1 MNKVKE
7 ENKILIMLAFFSI
20 SVGLWGNFRQLWMQD
35 NNFTVTNISNIL
47 SIGTFI
53 SCIIIALIG
62 KYVKLDKLKN
72 MLVIVLIIKLVNMSW
87 LYTLNNT
94 MSMQL
99 INLSIIIDIVTEYI
113 IITSIYPLITTIV
126 KTGTI
131 YSKRRLTEYLFR
143 DIGILFGGIFIGKSI
158 AGLII
163 NYNVCLLIANIFLIL
178 SFIILLN
185 IKVKKSTDN
194 KQEEISLR
202 HIFKD
207 KILNLYSTYVL
218 IGTIAMSTALGLKM
232 LTLTNY
238 FKFSDNVATN
248 YLLIVGL
255 LADIFGIIALK
266 YLTPKNDYLTMTIKF
281 GIRFLA
287 YVIAFIS
294 NNMLITLIAITWSIF
309 ISTSYEN
316 ICDAVYINRLENK
329 QQEPITR
336 EQFMEIL
343 RIVEEIDRNNIPVH
357 LKNARKIKEW
367 MEKNETTRPPRQHG
381 KDATEEEKKL
391 GRALNSIRT
400 SLINPYIELKTEE
413 EREEYINNFKFLN
426 REQFMEILSIVEK
439 IDENNVPVKLQQ
451 ARKIREWMEKNK
463 TIKPPRMDGK
473 DLLEEEQK
481 LGITLNAI
489 RTNLINPYK
498 VLKTEER
505 EEYICELENRKK
517 NPITREQFMEIL
529 RIEEGID
536 RKRKNLTDLVE
547 QSKATQEKLEEAKR
561 LESMYEQELGGKEQK
576 EGSDIVD
583 DSK

>member
-99 INLSIIIDIVTEYI
+99 INLSINIDIVTEYI

-218 IGTIAMSTALGLKM
+218 IGTIAMLTALGFKM

-329 QQEPITR
+329 YQLSFSNICHIIRFLGEAIGVYLCGLMY
-336 EQFMEIL
+336 EMGLKYMFGLSALFM
-343 RIVEEIDRNNIPVH
+343 IVQI
-357 LKNARKIKEW
+357 
-367 MEKNETTRPPRQHG
+367 
-381 KDATEEEKKL
+381 
-391 GRALNSIRT
+391 
-400 SLINPYIELKTEE
+400 SLAY
-413 EREEYINNFKFLN
+413 Y
-426 REQFMEILSIVEK
+426 
-439 IDENNVPVKLQQ
+439 
-451 ARKIREWMEKNK
+451 
-463 TIKPPRMDGK
+463 
-473 DLLEEEQK
+473 
-481 LGITLNAI
+481 
-489 RTNLINPYK
+489 LIY
-498 VLKTEER
+498 L
-505 EEYICELENRKK
+505 RKK
-517 NPITREQFMEIL
+517 F
-529 RIEEGID
+529 
-536 RKRKNLTDLVE
+536 
-547 QSKATQEKLEEAKR
+547 
-561 LESMYEQELGGKEQK
+561 
-576 EGSDIVD
+576 
-583 DSK
+583 